1 MLAALC
7 VWSPAV
13 VFLGAFLFLFLC
25 WSYRFL
31 IWCLSWNILAIVGAA
46 VSSVLAVD
54 PNLFLDSICQNEAA
68 VGSD

>member
-1 MLAALC
+1 MLAALW

-13 VFLGAFLFLFLC
+13 VFLGHFLFLR
-25 WSYRFL
+25 WIYRFL
-31 IWCLSWNILAIVGAA
+31 IWCLSWNVSAIVGAA